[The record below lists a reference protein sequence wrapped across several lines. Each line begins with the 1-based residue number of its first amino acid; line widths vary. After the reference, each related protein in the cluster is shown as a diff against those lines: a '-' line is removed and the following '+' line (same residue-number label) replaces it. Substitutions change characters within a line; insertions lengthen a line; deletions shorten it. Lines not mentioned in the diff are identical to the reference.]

1 MASVGCRAVQSC
13 GRNVFL
19 VFSPTST
26 FALLQLVKVAAV
38 MLPYADNEQ
47 YLVPHGFGRGPAF

>member
-1 MASVGCRAVQSC
+1 M
-13 GRNVFL
+13 FL

-38 MLPYADNEQ
+38 MLPYDDNEQ
-47 YLVPHGFGRGPAF
+47 YLVPHGFVRRPAF